1 MKLIF
6 FFVVRLWLGTSSHY
20 PNQPSYNSKAGRE
33 GGALQ
38 GKSLLG
44 RLNTFESS
52 SFGNCGTKCPQTGTG
67 VASKF
72 YQYLS
77 FSLKFVCL
85 FQSLTLF
92 SLTLITP

>member
-1 MKLIF
+1 MPILTIWDCDHINLVRMLHKLQHIFFVFDNFNNYCETDF

-38 GKSLLG
+38 GKSLPC

-52 SFGNCGTKCPQTGTG
+52 SFGNFGT
-67 VASKF
+67 
-72 YQYLS
+72 
-77 FSLKFVCL
+77 
-85 FQSLTLF
+85 
-92 SLTLITP
+92 